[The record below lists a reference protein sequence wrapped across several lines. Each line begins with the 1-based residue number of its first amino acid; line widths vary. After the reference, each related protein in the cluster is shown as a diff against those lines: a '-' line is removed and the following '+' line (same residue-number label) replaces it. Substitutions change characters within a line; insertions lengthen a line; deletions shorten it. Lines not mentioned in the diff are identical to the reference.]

1 MENPF
6 APRTYGRLEKV
17 TDRVWLF
24 RNVVNSSVVLGERG
38 VAVID
43 TQVNLPMARRLL
55 AAIRSVTDEPILYAI
70 NTHYHLDHTTGNA
83 VFAAEGAQVI
93 ASRATKA
100 FMTGRAPRQKAFL
113 ASRGFELGPD
123 PHLPETTFENSLDL
137 DLGGQRLLLRHLG
150 KAETDD
156 ATAIHL
162 PDERL
167 VVSGDT
173 VMTGSFPIFGQPVM
187 NEGLMSSAWLDTIA
201 AIKELAPEAILPGHG
216 PLARATEVE
225 LLERIERWFLEEVA
239 AAHARGT
246 TDPLELCREL
256 EPRLP
261 AWMREIP
268 EVWGTPRYAILRVWR
283 GLAKDEKEP
292 GWQHRKPSAVT
303 FEYGDSTAARAA
315 SLATVEGIAAAAR
328 EALEGGDAA
337 LALGLAKEAVMQH
350 HSDARAFVLWGRLL
364 IECSRSAASVLEK
377 GDFFKLAHDAAL
389 RARELDPDHAP
400 GWLLEGQMRVMVAF
414 RNGDDTAPGEA
425 AVRHALELG
434 LDAKDQGMAKFL
446 LGLAS
451 RTQGDEPAAKRYF
464 GEAVALDPALF
475 PARLALAG

>member
-6 APRTYGRLEKV
+6 APRTYGRLERV

-55 AAIRSVTDEPILYAI
+55 AAIRSVTDKPILYAI

-83 VFAAEGAQVI
+83 VFAGEGAQVV

-123 PHLPETTFENSLDL
+123 PHLPETTFEASLDL

-167 VVSGDT
+167 VASGDT

-187 NEGLMSSAWLDTIA
+187 NEGLMSSSWLDTIA
-201 AIKELAPEAILPGHG
+201 AIKALAPEAILPGHG
-216 PLARATEVE
+216 PLARGPEVE

-239 AAHARGT
+239 AAYARGT
-246 TDPLELCREL
+246 TEPVELCREL

-261 AWMREIP
+261 AWIREIP

-283 GLAKDEKEP
+283 GLAEGEKEP
-292 GWQHRKPSAVT
+292 GWQHRKPSAIPL
-303 FEYGDSTAARAA
+303 AAVGERAVGFDTLEGL
-315 SLATVEGIAAAAR
+315 LAGAR
-328 EALEGGDAA
+328 EAIEGGDPG
-337 LALGLAKEAVMQH
+337 LGLGLVKNWVAH
-350 HSDARAFVLWGRLL
+350 HPEDASAWVAWGRLL
-364 IECSRSAASVLEK
+364 LETARSAASVLEK
-377 GDFFKLAHDAAL
+377 GDFVKE
-389 RARELDPDHAP
+389 AREAAHRAHELDESSGPAH
-400 GWLLEGQMRVMVAF
+400 LLEGQILVTVAF
-414 RNGDDTAPGEA
+414 RNGDDPTPGVE
-425 AVRHALELG
+425 AVRRAIERG
-434 LDAKDQGMAKFL
+434 LDAKDQGMARFL

-451 RTQGDEPAAKRYF
+451 RTQGDEAAAKRFF
-464 GEAVALDPALF
+464 GEAVALDPSLF